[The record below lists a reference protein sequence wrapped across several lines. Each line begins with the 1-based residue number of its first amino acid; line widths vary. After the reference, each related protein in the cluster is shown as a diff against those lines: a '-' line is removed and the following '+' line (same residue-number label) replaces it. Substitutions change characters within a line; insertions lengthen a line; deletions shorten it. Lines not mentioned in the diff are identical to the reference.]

1 VAIERLRDA
10 GANGVVVSRAADG
23 VLAWLDGRWLA
34 ARGPQMTPVDPLGA
48 GDSMTAA
55 LAVGIAQGRAAGD
68 LLRLAVAA
76 GAVNVTRHGLGSGDR
91 DAIERLAERVEL
103 SEPEAVTS

>member
-1 VAIERLRDA
+1 MARSRDPAGVCVCVFAPAPIVTVTIESRPDEAEELHLHAGGQGFWVARMLQTLGQERR
-10 GANGVVVSRAADG
+10 
-23 VLAWLDGRWLA
+23 
-34 ARGPQMTPVDPLGA
+34 
-48 GDSMTAA
+48 
-55 LAVGIAQGRAAGD
+55 AGD

-103 SEPEAVTS
+103 RDLEAVAP

>member
-1 VAIERLRDA
+1 VARLLQTLGQERR
-10 GANGVVVSRAADG
+10 
-23 VLAWLDGRWLA
+23 
-34 ARGPQMTPVDPLGA
+34 
-48 GDSMTAA
+48 
-55 LAVGIAQGRAAGD
+55 AGD

-103 SEPEAVTS
+103 RDLEAVAP